1 MMIVSDIL
9 KVVKEECSKGEG
21 ARVTMILRKANLPYN
36 RLTEITER
44 MVKNG
49 LLEVDLQ
56 EKGSIYR
63 ITPKGEEVL
72 ESLIKF
78 EEFAKAFGLR
88 L

>member
-9 KVVKEECSKGEG
+9 KVVKEEGSKGEG
-21 ARVTMILRKANLPYN
+21 ARISSLLRKANLPYN
-36 RLTEITER
+36 RLTEITDR
-44 MVKNG
+44 MVSNG
-49 LLEVDLQ
+49 LLEVTPQ
-56 EKGSIYR
+56 ERGSIYR

-72 ESLIKF
+72 DSLIKF